1 MVVKT
6 FKEIL
11 YVKILILSDVISCFF
26 KKNLG
31 QNNENLINYLNK
43 NYDYSKE
50 SAIKVVQKAVTENM
64 VNIVLLNDKDS

>member
-50 SAIKVVQKAVTENM
+50 SAIKVVQEAVTENM